1 MALALLAGSFPVAA
15 QFCTVNGE
23 VPYRTRLVKAAELD
37 ATFQDVKE
45 INENYYYQLQVDPKS
60 FGKTAAATSGKT
72 YVLSAERD
80 YSTGKIY
87 LTAQPVTDATLTHS
101 LWKIEVVDRS
111 ANGRVYAYINK
122 ETGYKL
128 TFDHTNALQRV
139 NKKYVVPTTYDEN
152 DVNKANFDW
161 SYEYNGLTDGCI
173 DHWAWYTTD
182 DDVYT
187 MKFKKIYSYFHNQTD
202 SVIAL
207 KAILNGEALTANG
220 RELKNL
226 ASITLDG
233 DEAFKV
239 IPVKDSKANAS
250 DFLNNMAGMIAIK
263 PVVAGAKVLNAAEIN
278 SMIDADGSFL
288 TFGKNNSEY
297 IKNYDEWL
305 DADNK
310 DKAGE
315 FAKFTVLDPETKE
328 PLDIVDGTN
337 PFTHTFSKGEFIA
350 QTLDYKE
357 LNRTSGKSYA
367 GYDVLLRTKDPK
379 KQVGGEKQYGYLYVS
394 EHNYE
399 KTPTG
404 NYSGLRVEI
413 QPYAQLGTK
422 LGTENATKKVLL
434 EAAKKTAAAV
444 LPDALEARYHWKVT
458 YYATNDSL
466 VLEPLNAS
474 RMNTAEMEA
483 RTPFEKTLAADAKN
497 WVNTVN
503 AAVIYSSGKED
514 GTWMSNKYKG
524 VPVALYAMNNSFVG
538 DDAKLLT
545 IGTPSN
551 AEAFDSKYA
560 AKKKTQT
567 GNPAYVTN
575 DYNADPK
582 LSGKNAYQ
590 ADMELRLKFDHDY
603 RSLTRATM
611 ASGVYFMNLATNKYS
626 TAQTEHR
633 VNGANLV
640 ADMGGHVVYDVEEQG
655 QQDFNH
661 MPATQWVVEQQPC
674 LEGDDVN
681 ANENPTVR
689 IYNRE
694 YGYQGSVPFF
704 AGQLYTVGDGKLQ
717 SIIVIMLG

>member
-60 FGKTAAATSGKT
+60 FGQTKAATSGKT

-87 LTAQPVTDATLTHS
+87 LTAQPVTEATLTHS

-111 ANGRVYAYINK
+111 ANGRVYAYVNK
-122 ETGYKL
+122 ETGYRL

-152 DVNKANFDW
+152 DVNKANFGW
-161 SYEYNGLTDGCI
+161 SYENDGLTDGCI

-182 DDVYT
+182 DDAQT

-207 KAILNGEALTANG
+207 KAILNNDALNANG
-220 RELKNL
+220 RDLKNL
-226 ASITLDG
+226 ASIALDG
-233 DEAFKV
+233 DNAFKV
-239 IPVKDSKANAS
+239 VPVKDSKANAS

-288 TFGKNNSEY
+288 TFGKNGSEY
-297 IKNYDEWL
+297 IKWYDEWK
-305 DADNK
+305 DAEND
-310 DKAGE
+310 DRAGK
-315 FAKFTVLDPETKE
+315 FAKFTVLNPETGM

-337 PFTHTFSKGEFIA
+337 PFAHTFSKGEFIA

-357 LNRTSGKSYA
+357 LNRASGKSYA

-379 KQVGGEKQYGYLYVS
+379 RQVGSQKEYGYLYVS

-399 KTPTG
+399 QTPTG
-404 NYSGLRVEI
+404 NYSGLQVEI

-434 EAAKKTAAAV
+434 EAAKKTAADV

-483 RTPFEKTLAADAKN
+483 KTPFEQTHLAVSPAADAGK

-503 AAVIYSSGKED
+503 AAVIYSSGKAED
-514 GTWMSNKYKG
+514 GTWMSNKYAG
-524 VPVALYAMNNSFVG
+524 VPVALYAMNNSLVG

-575 DYNADPK
+575 DYNVDAK

-590 ADMELRLKFDHDY
+590 ADMELRLKFNHEY
-603 RSLTRATM
+603 PHLTRATM
-611 ASGVYFMNLATNKYS
+611 ASSVYFMNLVTNKYS

-655 QQDFNH
+655 QQ
-661 MPATQWVVEQQPC
+661 ERLQPHA
-674 LEGDDVN
+674 GN
-681 ANENPTVR
+681 
-689 IYNRE
+689 
-694 YGYQGSVPFF
+694 SVGCRTT
-704 AGQLYTVGDGKLQ
+704 A
-717 SIIVIMLG
+717 MLGR